1 MPFFQSS
8 RQSKQLLV
16 SSKSAEDHDTQLR
29 PPSNSWIEHLLFC
42 LLVVPLALSM
52 LLLYSDASSWHLPD
66 NLYVFVNT
74 NRTSVQT
81 AVQIFGAI
89 LAAIE
94 VFALCRLINLTTRIR
109 FTQAPVSLNVL
120 GFWSALSTPTNNF
133 CLPFWMIVITVVF
146 GNLSAVISA
155 LWTGALTPADSV
167 GIQHST
173 LLIPDWSDLNLIKEY
188 PGQIDKTGLTIRET
202 KGYFTYSVGLG
213 LLGSLLSSVNSASP
227 IHGGVRDHPK
237 LDNTRYNYHGR
248 SYGVGASAGLSDET
262 LVSIPHAQNYT
273 FNEIGLDASVDC
285 IYNRSSM
292 FILQMLPQ
300 TTLHA
305 ARGLLPDS
313 NLSAPEYSVYIGRGN
328 DTIVAMGVAADP
340 VAYTAKRYVA
350 VTAGSYYDNINQVQ
364 CAVTFNPALFN
375 VSVDTQARNISVSK
389 VNVSQSNTTAIHDID
404 PHHNITHVVMRQL
417 ELIANDLTSYYR
429 STLGDAFN
437 ASISDYRTSVTG
449 GNFSETQIVMKG
461 MENAVTSLVDDILV
475 AYASAQLVVGEF
487 STSAPAIVQIATLR
501 VGSRAYIVASAVISG
516 LIALLVLGEGARMR
530 WWKEL
535 PSFDYHDNRALIVS
549 ASRGGKGVAEYAEQ
563 LECKDLGRVPVIWKR
578 GPETWDH
585 GEIVF
590 EAMLDDMKDDIRETE
605 SGRTSATWI

>member
-1 MPFFQSS
+1 M
-8 RQSKQLLV
+8 RQTILNEPKRLFVSKP
-16 SSKSAEDHDTQLR
+16 AEDHGSQR
-29 PPSNSWIEHLLFC
+29 SPRSYSWIEHLLFV
-42 LLVVPLALSM
+42 LLVVPLTLSI
-52 LLLYSDASSWHLPD
+52 LLLYSDASSWKLPD

-120 GFWSALSTPTNNF
+120 GFWSALSTPSNNF
-133 CLPFWMIVITVVF
+133 SLPFWMIAVTILF

-155 LWTGALTPADSV
+155 LWTGALTPADAI
-167 GIQHST
+167 GTQPST
-173 LLIPDWSDLNLIKEY
+173 LLLPDWSDISLIREY

-213 LLGSLLSSVNSASP
+213 LLGSLLSSMNSASP
-227 IHGGVRDHPK
+227 IHGGTRDHPK

-248 SYGVGASAGLSDET
+248 SYGVGASAGLSDDN
-262 LVSIPHAQNYT
+262 LVAIPHAHNYT
-273 FNEIGLDASVDC
+273 FSEVGLDASVDC
-285 IYNRSSM
+285 IYNTSSA
-292 FILQMLPQ
+292 FILQVLPQ

-328 DTIVAMGVAADP
+328 DTIVAMGVAQDP
-340 VAYTAKRYVA
+340 VEFIPKRYLAVA
-350 VTAGSYYDNINQVQ
+350 AGSYYGNINQVQ

-375 VSVDTQARNISVSK
+375 ISVDTIGRNISVGK
-389 VNVSQSNTTAIHDID
+389 VNASKPTQTPIHNID
-404 PHHNITHVVMRQL
+404 PHYNITHVVMRQL

-437 ASISDYRTSVTG
+437 ASISDYRTSVAG
-449 GNFSETQIVMKG
+449 GNLSETQIVMKG

-475 AYASAQLVVGEF
+475 AYASAQLVVGKF
-487 STSAPAIVQIATLR
+487 SKSTSVIVQVSALR
-501 VGSRAYIVASAVISG
+501 VGSRAYVVASAVITG
-516 LIALLVLGEGARMR
+516 LIALLVIGEGFRMR
-530 WWKEL
+530 WWKDL
-535 PSFDYHDNRALIVS
+535 PAFDYQDNRSLIVG
-549 ASRGGKGVAEYAEQ
+549 ASKGGKGVSEYAEQ
-563 LECKDLGRVPVIWKR
+563 LECKDLGRVPVVWKK
-578 GPETWDH
+578 GPESWDH

-590 EAMLDDMKDDIRETE
+590 QPMLDDTKEDIEDTGSIR
-605 SGRTSATWI
+605 SSITWI